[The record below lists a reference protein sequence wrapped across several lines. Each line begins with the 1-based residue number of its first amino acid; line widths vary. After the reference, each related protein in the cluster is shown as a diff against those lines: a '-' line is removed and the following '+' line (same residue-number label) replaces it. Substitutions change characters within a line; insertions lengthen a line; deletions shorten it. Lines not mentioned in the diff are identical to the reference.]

1 MRLFEPPAEEIIV
14 PSFWERIGNLFT
26 LPPGEYD
33 EADYDDL
40 SGASWTGGNTPR
52 QPGEGDIEWDED
64 VADSILIMGIVFGIM
79 GLVWLRQYWAR
90 REAERVRVM
99 QAQAQAMGLG
109 QVPVNL
115 VEEEER
121 RRREAM
127 ERVPIGPP
135 II

>member
-1 MRLFEPPAEEIIV
+1 MF
-14 PSFWERIGNLFT
+14 S

-40 SGASWTGGNTPR
+40 SGASWTGGNTAR

-64 VADSILIMGIVFGIM
+64 IADSVLIMGIVFGIM
-79 GLVWLRQYWAR
+79 GLVWARQLWAR
-90 REAERVRVM
+90 WEADRIRAIADAQARGGQAPPM
-99 QAQAQAMGLG
+99 QAGQAVPGGQA
-109 QVPVNL
+109 
-115 VEEEER
+115 EEEER
-121 RRREAM
+121 RRREEL